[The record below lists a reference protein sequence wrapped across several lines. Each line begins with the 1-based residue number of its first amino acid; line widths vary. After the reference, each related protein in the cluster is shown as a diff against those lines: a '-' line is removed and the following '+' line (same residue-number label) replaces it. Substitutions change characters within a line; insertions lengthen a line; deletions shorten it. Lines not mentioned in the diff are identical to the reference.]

1 MSEVSVRDET
11 RIARAFM
18 TRRRIG
24 LAGIALLMVA
34 IGVWVA
40 LPKHGS
46 SSGSVASRT
55 VTEIPVHAS
64 EVPGSFAAIRSVDR
78 PSRSA
83 STSVSRQAPSAK
95 SIADAEEP
103 VIDRDFAA
111 AAARPYVEMYQ
122 REHPGFEI
130 GRFDWT
136 QFKVIYAKALEHCVG
151 GGAGSADDD
160 QFGMLPG
167 FVETDGVRPGR
178 VAVIFEHIDAMPTN
192 FVDICGYDFT
202 QVISSE
208 SLGLAHGDAL
218 AQG

>member
-1 MSEVSVRDET
+1 
-11 RIARAFM
+11 
-18 TRRRIG
+18 
-24 LAGIALLMVA
+24 
-34 IGVWVA
+34 

-122 REHPGFEI
+122 REHPGIEV

-136 QFKVIYAKALEHCVG
+136 QFKVIYAPAQDGSNAKGYLVVFFPASQSAAVGFTCFKVKDEAADHLEPVSWG
-151 GGAGSADDD
+151 WAAD
-160 QFGMLPG
+160 
-167 FVETDGVRPGR
+167 
-178 VAVIFEHIDAMPTN
+178 
-192 FVDICGYDFT
+192 
-202 QVISSE
+202 
-208 SLGLAHGDAL
+208 LAHGIEKFRRGVAENNSCL
-218 AQG
+218 LP